1 MNYRSNLFVPAH
13 IKKYYQFI
21 NKINVDNYILDL
33 EDSVPKN
40 KKNYARTLIKK
51 LFLNSKKIKNIFIR
65 INDKNTQEYS
75 KDISLINEINIGDI
89 TIILPKVNS
98 EKDVIAFLKKIKNKR
113 KINIFPIIETS
124 LSLINLEKIAKS
136 SNKIKGLILG
146 SEDLI
151 SDFSTNKNSKNILNL
166 GRFRCLIVAKALKIK
181 CIDTVITDVKN
192 LRYFKKFCTDSFN
205 DGFDG
210 ILCLT
215 PKQAEIAQDKYSV
228 QKKSYLEAMILIKKY
243 NLEKKS
249 NVFLLKHRNKS
260 FFLSP
265 PTVRIL
271 KNLINKYEEQQ

>member
-1 MNYRSNLFVPAH
+1 MNYRSNLFLPSHVE
-13 IKKYYQFI
+13 KYYKII
-21 NKINVDNYILDL
+21 NKTNFDNYILDL
-33 EDSVPKN
+33 EDSVPKD
-40 KKNYARTLIKK
+40 KKNYARKLIKK
-51 LFLNSKKIKNIFIR
+51 LFLNTKKIKNIFIR
-65 INDKNTQEYS
+65 INDQNSKEFL
-75 KDISLINEINIGDI
+75 KDIFLINEMNADNI

-98 EKDVIAFLKKIKNKR
+98 KKDVITFLKKIKNKR
-113 KINIFPIIETS
+113 KVIIFPIIETS

-215 PKQAEIAQDKYSV
+215 PKQAEIAKDKYSV
-228 QKKSYLEAMILIKKY
+228 PKKSYLEAINLIKKY

-249 NVFLLKHRNKS
+249 NVFLFKHKNKS

-265 PTVRIL
+265 PTIRIL